1 MYVVSQ
7 HVLCVGDMEHSP
19 GTGDD
24 EKQGFTWDRDKEAR
38 AARAARALAG
48 LGGLGGLGGLAG

>member
-1 MYVVSQ
+1 
-7 HVLCVGDMEHSP
+7 MEHSP

-38 AARAARALAG
+38 VLARRAAGAAG
-48 LGGLGGLGGLAG
+48 